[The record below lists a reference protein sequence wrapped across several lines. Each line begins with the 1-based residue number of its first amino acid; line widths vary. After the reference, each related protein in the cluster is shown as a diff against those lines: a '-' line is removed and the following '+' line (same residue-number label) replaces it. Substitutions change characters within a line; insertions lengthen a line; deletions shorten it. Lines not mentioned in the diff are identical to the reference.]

1 MARITFLLEHEEG
14 HLNPT
19 FRLAR
24 RLQAHGHSVTY
35 LGLAD
40 GGNYV
45 RSQNFEFFPI
55 LERLLPAGSLRT
67 QREVAATAPG
77 STDRGAEMRLSQEI
91 GPTSIYNRCWLDMVK
106 GDEALDRAMRS
117 LRPDLVLLTS
127 FFAPH
132 ALVLHYRYGV
142 PVVLLTP
149 MLRTYAKSRYAEL
162 LGDILMGLG
171 GAAADFIDLVRR
183 ADPTVGQMGDL
194 AARLMALREVIL
206 CPADLELPAERHD
219 HEPEVH
225 YAEASVDL
233 DRQSDRPFPWELLDP
248 ERKLLYVSLGS
259 QSYRADRDRVTAFLR
274 ATGEAFVGRPDWQV
288 LLATGGLLDAEELA
302 APAGTL
308 VAGWAPQIDLLRRA
322 RVAITHGGLGT
333 VKECIFFGVP
343 MVVFPLSHDQP
354 DNARRVVHHGLG
366 TWGDLGAFS
375 PESIRDLV
383 ESADQPAVHANV
395 ERMRQRFVA
404 VEESGAACRLIEEV
418 LPPGAG
424 PLH

>member
-1 MARITFLLEHEEG
+1 MARIAFLIEHEEG

-24 RLQAHGHSVTY
+24 RLLARGHSVAY

-45 RSQNFEFFPI
+45 RAQGFEFHPI
-55 LERLLPAGSLRT
+55 LEKLAPAGTLRT

-77 STDRGAEMRLSQEI
+77 AGDRGAEMRMTQED
-91 GPTSIYNRCWLDMVK
+91 GPHSIYRRSWSDMVT
-106 GDEALDRAMRS
+106 GDESLDRAMGA
-117 LRPDLVLLTS
+117 LRPDLLLLTS

-132 ALVLHYRYGV
+132 ALVLRYRYGV

-149 MLRTYAKSRYAEL
+149 MLRTYAKSRHAEL
-162 LGDILMGLG
+162 LSDILMDG
-171 GAAADFIDLVRR
+171 GAAAAFIALVQRSDPGARR
-183 ADPTVGQMGDL
+183 MGDI
-194 AARLMALREVIL
+194 AARMMALREVIL
-206 CPADLELPAERHD
+206 CPVDLELPEERHD

-233 DRQSDRPFPWELLDP
+233 DRQSDRPFAWDLLDP

-259 QSYRADRDRVTAFLR
+259 QSYRADRERVTALLR
-274 ATGEAFVGRPDWQV
+274 AAGEAFVGHPDWQV
-288 LLATGGLLDAEELA
+288 LVATGGLLTAEELG
-302 APAGTL
+302 APPGTI
-308 VAGWAPQIDLLRRA
+308 VAGWAPQIEILRRA

-354 DNARRVVHHGLG
+354 DNARRVVHHQLG
-366 TWGDLGAFS
+366 ARGDLGAFS
-375 PESIRDLV
+375 PESIYGLV
-383 ESADQPAVHANV
+383 ESADAPAVHANL
-395 ERMRQRFVA
+395 ERMRQRFLA
-404 VEESGAACRLIEEV
+404 VEESQVACRLIEEA
-418 LPPGAG
+418 LPTEMTAA
-424 PLH
+424 PL